1 MDDVQ
6 VKLDDIARLVESA
19 RGLPMSASCVVNRT
33 ELLSLLSDLR
43 SLVPQSLRK
52 AERVIRDAETVVAE
66 AQQEAEAIVE
76 EAHAER
82 EEMLTDT
89 AVYAEGVRVADRL
102 SQEAA
107 ALAETMRSQVDDYVD
122 AKLANFEIVLSKTLA
137 SVAKGRQKLAGRNEF
152 GEFDDD
158 DEGRFPG

>member
-6 VKLDDIARLVESA
+6 AKLDQIARTVESA
-19 RGLPMSASCVVNRT
+19 RGLPMSASCVVNRS
-33 ELLSLLSDLR
+33 ELLSLLGDLR

-52 AERVIRDAETVVAE
+52 AERVIRDADTVVAQ

-82 EEMLTDT
+82 AEMLTDT
-89 AVYAEGVRVADRL
+89 GVYAEGVRVADRL
-102 SQEAA
+102 TQEAA

-122 AKLANFEIVLSKTLA
+122 AKLANFEIVLSKTLD

>member
-6 VKLDDIARLVESA
+6 AKLDEIVRAVESA

-33 ELLSLLSDLR
+33 ELLSLLGDLR

-52 AERVIRDAETVVAE
+52 AQRVIRDADTVVAE
-66 AQQEAEAIVE
+66 AQQEAAAIVE
-76 EAHAER
+76 EAQAER
-82 EEMLTDT
+82 AEMLTESS
-89 AVYAEGVRVADRL
+89 VYAEGVRVADRL
-102 SQEAA
+102 TQEAA

-122 AKLANFEIVLSKTLA
+122 AKLAHFEIVLSKTLA

-158 DEGRFPG
+158 DEARFPG